1 MFEIVDIIF
10 LLITSPL
17 TVRSTHLIVISENLF
32 GNGSFYKFPLELNL
46 CIFCAIFPCFCKHSK
61 CEFGWTRPF
70 SEVYSYFNRFLQGT
84 KIIYAVLHSERNS
97 VSIAKSRYVQI
108 DLEFSLDISHQ
119 LTDPFPLPFGWCNMW
134 TLP

>member
-32 GNGSFYKFPLELNL
+32 GDGSFYKFPLELNL

-84 KIIYAVLHSERNS
+84 KIILCCFAFWKKQRINCKITIRPNWPGIFPWHFS
-97 VSIAKSRYVQI
+97 SI
-108 DLEFSLDISHQ
+108 DW
-119 LTDPFPLPFGWCNMW
+119 PLSTPIW
-134 TLP
+134 LV